1 MIYDTTFKNLI
12 VDCFSRNAYNVR
24 LDTGGLLVIYSGDMP
39 TYEQFVSDW
48 SALYFVAESGSQTY
62 PIDDSFNDRGTNV
75 LCAYG
80 ASYSNSTRSIVVKTI
95 NNEFYYDTATTIAS
109 DKLTDGTPGFACF
122 FPYAFTHN
130 YAQVTNM
137 EHKPFL
143 LLSVSDT
150 SGSGIVKLSTL
161 DTSLSNDAPTLMSM
175 EFEVNMGA

>member
-24 LDTGGLLVIYSGDMP
+24 LEFGLLVVYSGDMP
-39 TYEQFVSDW
+39 TYEQFISDW
-48 SALYFVAESGSQTY
+48 SALYFVTEGGNSSY
-62 PIDDSFNDRGTNV
+62 PIDNSFQDRGTNV

-80 ASYSNSTRSIVVKTI
+80 SSLGDNSIVVKTI

-122 FPYAFTHN
+122 FPYAPTHN
-130 YAQVTNM
+130 YVQTTNM

-161 DTSLSNDAPTLMSM
+161 DTTLSGAAPTLMSM